1 MGAAACPNRPD
12 SSEDQETR
20 APRYAAEQVST
31 DAAAVSQ
38 LAGSLV
44 PVPSP
49 IFHTQSSLPIS
60 TPSQFRFLFPT
71 LNPSHK
77 ISLLSGSHSD
87 LLIWLSLLITSL
99 SPIPTALVPAAV
111 SWSMQET
118 GFLLLGLVH
127 DPFPLLATATSHKV
141 MKKIFF
147 PLAQSFCGDSQHL
160 CP

>member
-12 SSEDQETR
+12 NSEDQETR

-49 IFHTQSSLPIS
+49 IFRTQSSLPIS

-87 LLIWLSLLITSL
+87 LLITSL

-147 PLAQSFCGDSQHL
+147 PLAQLFCGDSQHL